1 MSQQT
6 HTRHKKER
14 KHILDYY
21 LLEKQLKFKDAI
33 QDEMGEESIQ
43 EAINIFN
50 DPFGEEKQFDQ
61 MNTIDRNQKDI
72 DENAGELI
80 TGGYERDI
88 QCLKDDDMIDAPIS
102 KNSKIN
108 QAVTKILKKN
118 KDADK
123 DTKLLLKF

>member
-1 MSQQT
+1 MSQST
-6 HTRHKKER
+6 HNRNKKEK

-33 QDEMGEESIQ
+33 MDEMGDEDIE
-43 EAINIFN
+43 EAIHVFN
-50 DPFGEEKQFDQ
+50 DPFDEEKQFDR
-61 MNTIDRNQKDI
+61 MNTIDREKDA
-72 DENAGELI
+72 DDDAGEII

-88 QCLKDDDMIDAPIS
+88 QCLKDDDMIEAPIS

-108 QAVTKILKKN
+108 QAVTKILRKN